1 MVSLPIFSKQFFF
14 SLKDGLK
21 TYLMSIHKKDL
32 SEQVMNPD
40 SVLQKL
46 QVRHAAKTWINI
58 WRKYTNFQ

>member
-1 MVSLPIFSKQFFF
+1 
-14 SLKDGLK
+14 
-21 TYLMSIHKKDL
+21 MSIHKKDL
-32 SEQVMNPD
+32 SDQVMNPD